1 MTRYWHGCNYP
12 WSTDGATVFYGLDFG
27 ANIWGSHLGV
37 STRLDPVRRDFE
49 QMAALGFVVVRWFVF
64 ADGRAGIAFDEHS
77 LPSGLDDAFFVDLD
91 AALEI
96 ARATGIALV
105 LVLLDHRWMFR
116 GIRDTVADPL
126 TGAMVEVRLPHGRD
140 LTLRTEAG
148 HDALL
153 DNVLGPLVQ
162 RYSAS
167 GVRADL
173 AAQILAFELMNEP
186 DFIIE
191 EWESD
196 VSRRVSRPIR
206 FEVFAALVSRFSAL
220 VHARSTAFTTIG
232 CARLHNLWAWD
243 DDDLGLDVL
252 QLHTYPDTRRPNRDA
267 DVFGRAARA
276 LGVRRPVILGE
287 FPGDGPSR
295 HPAGTSP
302 PPTTLDDYLTFGVE
316 GGFLGAWPWS
326 FSGTDAYGP
335 VPRPGLLRFAKRYPQ
350 LVNARARMTST
361 D

>member
-1 MTRYWHGCNYP
+1 MARYWHGCNYP

-37 STRLDPVRRDFE
+37 STRLDAVRRDFE
-49 QMAALGFVVVRWFVF
+49 EIAALGLVVVRWFVF
-64 ADGRAGIAFDEHS
+64 GDGRAGITFDEHS
-77 LPSGLDDAFFVDLD
+77 LPSGLDAAFFQDLD

-96 ARATGIALV
+96 ARDTGIALV

-153 DNVLGPLVQ
+153 AHVLKPLVH

-167 GVRADL
+167 GARADL
-173 AAQILAFELMNEP
+173 AGQILAFELMNEP

-196 VSRRVSRPIR
+196 VSRAVSRPIR
-206 FEVFAALVSRFSAL
+206 FDVFAALVSRFSTL
-220 VHARSTAFTTIG
+220 VHARSTALTTIG

-252 QLHTYPDTRRPNRDA
+252 QLHTYPDTRRPNRDT
-267 DVFGRAARA
+267 DVFGTPARA
-276 LGVRRPVILGE
+276 LGVGRPVILGE
-287 FPGDGPSR
+287 FPGDGPSQ
-295 HPAGTSP
+295 HPAGASP
-302 PPTTLDDYLTFGVE
+302 PLTTLDDYLTFGVE

-335 VPRPGLLRFAKRYPQ
+335 VPRPALLRFAERYPE
-350 LVNARARMTST
+350 LVNVRARVPST